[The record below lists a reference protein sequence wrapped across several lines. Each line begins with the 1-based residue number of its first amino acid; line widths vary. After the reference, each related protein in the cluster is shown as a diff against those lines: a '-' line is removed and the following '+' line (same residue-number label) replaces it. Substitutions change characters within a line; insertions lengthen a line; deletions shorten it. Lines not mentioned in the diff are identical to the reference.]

1 MNTRYARPIG
11 LLLAMAA
18 PLWAQ
23 ALGRPVVV
31 DDRPGAGGNIGVE
44 WSLPCS

>member
-1 MNTRYARPIG
+1 MNTRYVRLIG

-18 PLWAQ
+18 PLLAQ